1 MIVIDVNLVG
11 PDMEIDNKEMFFS
24 VVSRLANLVKEGGAL
39 PTSGSTWL
47 LELQREA
54 IAANVVA
61 LGRGTTTTTAAS
73 WTR

>member
-1 MIVIDVNLVG
+1 
-11 PDMEIDNKEMFFS
+11 MEIDNKEMFFS

-47 LELQREA
+47 LELQREV